1 MNDDALARLLVRKDR
16 ELRLLLAIDEV
27 RDSADDDADPR
38 PMLNALLNLLLET
51 FEATSGALAL
61 LAETSDDIEYISA
74 QNADSDHAVEICQIA
89 LALEQPAQIE
99 RPAPPYL
106 IGMRL
111 TMRYLPLGSL
121 FLGRETPFEADA
133 LLLLRI
139 AARQIDSAILQAHTI
154 LKLLQRTREL
164 DLIYRIDH
172 LRDTIRS
179 ERDMLHAFA
188 SVLIEEYTADIGF
201 VLTPQTDAI
210 VSAVVRDDLPPLIP
224 ALRAET
230 AHIQFPQII
239 PMQPGLVARDANKT
253 PLNLL
258 AAPFIVDGERLG
270 AVIVGRIM
278 PYTVSD
284 HRLLFAMTSQI
295 DSAVVHLRLLERIS
309 HLENELAA
317 NRNFR
322 LE

>member
-51 FEATSGALAL
+51 FEASSGALAL
-61 LAETSDDIEYISA
+61 LAETSDDIEYIA
-74 QNADSDHAVEICQIA
+74 NLNVDSDHAVEICQIA
-89 LALEQPAQIE
+89 LALEQPTPIE

-111 TMRYLPLGSL
+111 TMRHLPLGSL

-179 ERDMLHAFA
+179 EREMLHAFA

-239 PMQPGLVARDANKT
+239 PMQPGLAARDANKT
-253 PLNLL
+253 PLSLL

-270 AVIVGRIM
+270 AVIVGRVM
-278 PYTVSD
+278 PFTVSD

-309 HLENELAA
+309 RLENELAA

>member
-27 RDSADDDADPR
+27 RDSADDDVDPR
-38 PMLNALLNLLLET
+38 PMLNALLHLLLES
-51 FEATSGALAL
+51 FEASLGALAL

-74 QNADSDHAVEICQIA
+74 LNVDDDRAAEICQIA
-89 LALEQPAQIE
+89 LALDQPTEIDH
-99 RPAPPYL
+99 PAPPYL

-111 TMRYLPLGSL
+111 TMRRLPLGAL
-121 FLGRETPFEADA
+121 FLGRNTPFEADA

-164 DLIYRIDH
+164 DVIYRIDH

-188 SVLIEEYTADIGF
+188 SVLIEEYTADVGF
-201 VLTPQTDAI
+201 VLTPQTDA
-210 VSAVVRDDLPPLIP
+210 VASAVARDDLPELIP

-239 PMQPGLVARDANKT
+239 PMQPGLVAKDTNGT

-258 AAPFIVDGERLG
+258 AAPFIVGGERLG
-270 AVIVGRIM
+270 AVIVGRVM
-278 PYTVSD
+278 PFTVSD

-295 DSAVVHLRLLERIS
+295 DSAVVHLRLLEKVAR
-309 HLENELAA
+309 LENELAA